1 MVSGLLYKHGPISTN
16 CTPQLFSKTAIN
28 PQDIFQF
35 ESTLIFK
42 FPVSSRVPPC
52 PGSVL
57 FHFSF
62 YRRGFLETPPA
73 PTPPMG
79 SVAQAT
85 KRLNSE
91 LTSLILDPVPG
102 VSAFPDGDDLLSWKS
117 TIKGPDNSYYVGMEF
132 SLHMQFQPNY
142 PIAPPTVK
150 FVTPIFHPNIDMSG
164 NICLDI
170 LKDKWSPTYTVS
182 TILLS
187 IQSLLETPNNDSP
200 LNNQAA
206 QLWDNK
212 TEFLSLAKK
221 RYASEPLS

>member
-1 MVSGLLYKHGPISTN
+1 MVSHLNLVAAREPHFPFRSLIA
-16 CTPQLFSKTAIN
+16 TPSMA
-28 PQDIFQF
+28 
-35 ESTLIFK
+35 SA
-42 FPVSSRVPPC
+42 V
-52 PGSVL
+52 
-57 FHFSF
+57 
-62 YRRGFLETPPA
+62 
-73 PTPPMG
+73 
-79 SVAQAT
+79 QAT

-91 LTSLILDPVPG
+91 LSSLMFDPVPG
-102 VSAFPDGDDLLSWKS
+102 VSAFPEDGDDMLMWKS
-117 TIKGPDNSYYVGMEF
+117 TIKGPDTSYYAGMEF
-132 SLHMQFQPNY
+132 SLQMQFQPNY

-150 FVTPIFHPNIDMSG
+150 FLTPIFHPNIDMSG

-212 TEFLSLAKK
+212 KDFLILAKK
-221 RYASEPLS
+221 RYANEPLS